1 MRSLPCPARCV
12 FNCPHAASPACVNP
26 LRFTSTTRINARWFD
41 VGNTGRG
48 ETVAATCQKLATVR
62 HAAVNKPVTISVTA
76 KLEAAAAARLLVD
89 GVLTR
94 GGQWGTPGVLA
105 LSSTDL
111 EAVFDLE
118 VKTEIRKVVARCL
131 HCQEAGIYP
140 GRQVAIFVS
149 DDGLNFTPA
158 GVAEYKVPGT
168 RGADGSSVKEIVV
181 ESTADGRYLKV
192 VCKNNGPLPAW
203 HNAPGVPGHLM
214 LDEILV
220 NPAAATK

>member
-1 MRSLPCPARCV
+1 M
-12 FNCPHAASPACVNP
+12 
-26 LRFTSTTRINARWFD
+26 
-41 VGNTGRG
+41 
-48 ETVAATCQKLATVR
+48 
-62 HAAVNKPVTISVTA
+62 
-76 KLEAAAAARLLVD
+76 
-89 GVLTR
+89 
-94 GGQWGTPGVLA
+94 LA

-181 ESTADGRYLKV
+181 ESTAHGRYLKV

-220 NPAAATK
+220 NPSAATN